1 MNINSSNS
9 PHNKFK
15 KAAIIELLASIII
28 IIKIIIIKILFHN
41 NRNQIHRLK

>member
-15 KAAIIELLASIII
+15 KAAIELLASII

>member
-15 KAAIIELLASIII
+15 IAAIIELLALII
-28 IIKIIIIKILFHN
+28 IIKIIIIKIFFHN
-41 NRNQIHRLK
+41 NRDQIHRLK

>member
-15 KAAIIELLASIII
+15 KADKIELLASII